1 LRAVAHVFTNI
12 VDRLPEGIDNAM
24 EMLQQLDD
32 DEKQDVLNTPDDSRP
47 ASPAPEGVSGVG
59 MSTPSSLRPS
69 FSMLSDP
76 RTPPP
81 HANCTSLEP
90 PPPPGNRNLPRMYN
104 FNSAVG
110 PGINQVTTTHTP
122 HPLSIVAPNH
132 PAYENE
138 GGRYVPHIVTI
149 SMDTSPPLR
158 KSELKIDCR
167 RPILEMESLR
177 RYPRLGQLLNA
188 APLDGAK
195 ASGVTCVKLS
205 PSAEYCLLGYGVRD
219 NLPSTNGNDPRHPVT
234 ALYHVNK
241 GMQHVSTLTSIE
253 DDVNIARFHPESGHG
268 FVYGTKQGRV
278 RVLSTRVSFIF
289 TCFDSK
295 H

>member
-1 LRAVAHVFTNI
+1 
-12 VDRLPEGIDNAM
+12 M
-24 EMLQQLDD
+24 ELLQNQQQPD
-32 DEKQDVLNTPDDSRP
+32 DEEKEERPVTKTPDDSRP
-47 ASPAPEGVSGVG
+47 ASPVQEDTIVDTQTTPLPMRTSL
-59 MSTPSSLRPS
+59 STLV
-69 FSMLSDP
+69 DP

-81 HANCTSLEP
+81 DSNYNSLEP

-104 FNSAVG
+104 IG
-110 PGINQVTTTHTP
+110 NQGDPDSNLMTTTHNP
-122 HPLSIVAPNH
+122 HPLSIVAPMH

-149 SMDTSPPLR
+149 SMDTSPPIRER
-158 KSELKIDCR
+158 KVKIR
-167 RPILEMESLR
+167 LSRPIIDESMR
-177 RYPRLGQLLNA
+177 RHPRLGQLLNA

-205 PSAEYCLLGYGVRD
+205 PSTEYCILGYGVRD
-219 NLPSTNGNDPRHPVT
+219 NLPSTRGNDPRHPVT
-234 ALYHVNK
+234 AIYNVNK

-278 RVLSTRVSFIF
+278 RILSTRPWNQYHF
-289 TCFDSK
+289 
-295 H
+295 